1 MRTIYSEQ
9 HRLHVSP
16 GEFGFGEFVQ
26 AFEKPERVEMILN
39 RVREVGLGAVESPKE
54 FPLEHVTTVHAPV
67 LVDFLRSAH
76 TEWSALRRP
85 GAAYPI
91 AWAGGGLRRDR
102 TGGSVDTKLARY
114 CIDAATPIT
123 ATTWLAA
130 LAAAN
135 CALTAAA
142 LIARGE
148 SAVFALCRPPGHHAG
163 ADHYGGY
170 CFLNNAAIA
179 TQYLCGHGLK
189 KIAILDIDY
198 HHGNGTQNIFY
209 SRGDVLFVSIHA
221 DPDFEYPFLLGY
233 ADETGVADG
242 EGANLNFPLPAGTGW
257 DGWAAAFD
265 QALAAARRF
274 APDALVVSLG
284 VDTYKGDPISRFRLD
299 SEDYLR
305 IGEGLASLNLPTL
318 FVMEGGYAIDQI
330 GINAVNVLQ
339 GFEGAPRP
347 ALRRGA

>member
-1 MRTIYSEQ
+1 MRTIYSDQ

-16 GEFGFGEFVQ
+16 GEFGFGEFVP
-26 AFEKPERVEMILN
+26 AFEKPERVEIILD
-39 RVREVGLGAVESPKE
+39 RIREVGLGAVEPPKE
-54 FPLEHVTTVHAPV
+54 FPLEHITSVHAPF
-67 LVDFLRSAH
+67 LIDFLRTAH
-76 TEWSALRRP
+76 AEWSALRRP

-91 AWAGGGLRRDR
+91 AFAGGGLRRDR
-102 TGGSVDTKLARY
+102 IGGSVDTKLARY

-123 ATTWLAA
+123 ATTWRAA
-130 LAAAN
+130 LASAN

-142 LIARGE
+142 LIAQGE

-179 TQYLCGHGLK
+179 AQYLRDHGLK
-189 KIAILDIDY
+189 KVAIVDVDY

-209 SRGDVLFVSIHA
+209 SRGDVYFVSIHA

-233 ADETGVADG
+233 ADETGAGAG
-242 EGANLNFPLPAGTGW
+242 EGANLNLPLPEGTGW
-257 DGWAAAFD
+257 DRWAAALD

-274 APDALVVSLG
+274 APDAVVVSLG
-284 VDTYKGDPISRFRLD
+284 VDTYRGDPISRFRLD
-299 SEDYLR
+299 SEDFLR
-305 IGEGLASLNLPTL
+305 IGERLASLKLPTL

-330 GINAVNVLQ
+330 GINTVNILQ
-339 GFEGAPRP
+339 GFGGAARSVPRVS
-347 ALRRGA
+347 A